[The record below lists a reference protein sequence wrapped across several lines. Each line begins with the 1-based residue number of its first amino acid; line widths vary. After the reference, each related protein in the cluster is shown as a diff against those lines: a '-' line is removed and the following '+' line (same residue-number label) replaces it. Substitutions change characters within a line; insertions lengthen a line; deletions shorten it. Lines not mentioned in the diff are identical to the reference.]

1 LKLAQQLAEYLAS
14 NKKLTLQGIGS
25 FLLDNAY
32 NPDPDN
38 RSKSIIQ
45 GNISFE
51 SNTGAKTDEGL
62 IEYISAQTGKMKPL
76 ATADVESQL
85 ELVHQFLNIG
95 KPYLFDG
102 IGTIAKTKDGSYSFV
117 QGVTAAE
124 RIPDRGIKEHNED
137 MPDFKSVFLKEPKR
151 INWRKPMIAL
161 FILLG
166 LGLVILGGYYLY
178 KKTSEKET
186 VTGTE
191 ITEPEKQEETV
202 LVTNDTATLKKD
214 STPITQATPPVQQT
228 VSTDYKFVVDQFKA
242 PRAFTRFNQLKDNG
256 WDIKMET
263 KDSVTYK
270 LFITMPAAST
280 DTTRALDSLTALNGR
295 RVFIEHNN

>member
-1 LKLAQQLAEYLAS
+1 MKLAQQLAEYLAS
-14 NKKLTLQGIGS
+14 NKRLTLQGIGS
-25 FLLDNAY
+25 FMLDNSY

-38 RSKSIIQ
+38 RSKSIIH

-76 ATADVESQL
+76 AASDLESQL

-102 IGTIAKTKDGSYSFV
+102 IGTIAKTKDGGYSFV
-117 QGVTAAE
+117 QGVTAFE
-124 RIPDRGIKEHNED
+124 KIPDRGIKDHNED

-161 FILLG
+161 VILMG
-166 LGLVILGGYYLY
+166 LGLVIAAGYYLY
-178 KKTSEKET
+178 KRTSEKET
-186 VTGTE
+186 VSQTE
-191 ITEPEKQEETV
+191 NTETTSKDEPV
-202 LVTNDTATLKKD
+202 LVNDTSAAKKD
-214 STPITQATPPVQQT
+214 TTPVTQVTPPVQQP

-242 PRAFTRFNQLKDNG
+242 PRAFTRFNQLKANG
-256 WDIKMET
+256 WPIQMET

-270 LFITMPAAST
+270 LFVTMPVAST
-280 DTTRALDSLTALNGR
+280 DTLRALDSLTALNGR
-295 RVFIEHNN
+295 RVFIEHNK